1 MIEINLEDIKS
12 INDLFYIGMSRK
24 VPELFTEVNEAVNL
38 NLGAGSGFKKINGT
52 IPLDYPDWNA
62 ESDKIPYDDNSVD
75 SITALHFLE
84 HIKNVKFV
92 IEEIDRV
99 LKPGGFANIVVP
111 YYNSNLQF
119 SNLDHYSYFN
129 EKTFQRLFTEST
141 YVSTDYKFSLEVGT
155 QFIIGIV
162 ERNLCLM
169 TQLVKK

>member
-1 MIEINLEDIKS
+1 MIEVNFQDIKD

-24 VPELFTEVNEAVNL
+24 VPKLLTELNTSVNL
-38 NLGAGSGFKKINGT
+38 NLGAGSGYKKINGT
-52 IPLDYPDWNA
+52 TPLDYPEWDA
-62 ESDKIPYDDNSVD
+62 ENDPIPYEDNSVD
-75 SITALHFLE
+75 SIIALHFLE

-99 LKPGGFANIVVP
+99 LRPGGFANIVVP

-129 EKTFQRLFTEST
+129 EKTFDRLFTEST
-141 YVSTDYKFSLEVGT
+141 YISTDYQFSLQVGT

-169 TQLVKK
+169 TQLIKK